1 MNRTGIL
8 FYILLRVWHV
18 FVCCADYHTFGDM
31 VIFMLAWDWQLDYY
45 TISHV
50 IAMILLDLK
59 IDSNEA

>member
-8 FYILLRVWHV
+8 FYILLRVRHV

-31 VIFMLAWDWQLDYY
+31 VDFMLALVGIFNYY
-45 TISHV
+45 TTSHV
-50 IAMILLDLK
+50 IAIVSIDLK